1 MLFNTGNGKRSI
13 ARIEAPSEPGKGDR
27 ELGALYYSAALI
39 YDISGTGITE
49 DGWAIMTVT
58 TDKTYPS
65 QYEAEVLLKDGSRML
80 LRPIRQDD
88 TERWLAFYK
97 RQSQQTKYLRFQ
109 RDPGEM
115 GPEDALRFCTVDYK
129 NTFALVGEVQV
140 EQRKEIVAIGRYY
153 RLPNKRSA
161 RVAFAIEDAYHG
173 KGIGTRLIEWL
184 ANVARDNDIAFF
196 EGDVLAENERMMSVL
211 KDYGF
216 HIDSELK
223 GGVYH
228 VTIPIARSPHVERKE
243 AERERLSTVASIR
256 NVLAPRS
263 IAVIGASR
271 EPGSIGQ
278 LVFQNIMEGG
288 FAGVV
293 YPVNPKANAIMAVK
307 AYPSV
312 LDVPGDVDLAMIIVP
327 TPLVAKVADEC
338 GRKGVRTIIV
348 ITDGFRERGPE
359 GAAREEELRDIA
371 LGHGMRLVGP
381 NCMGIINTD
390 PEVRLNASFSR
401 IYPPRGNIAFLSQ
414 SGAMGLVIL
423 EYARD
428 LNMGISGFVSVGNRA
443 DISSNDLLQYWEDDP
458 ATKVILLYLESFGN
472 PRRFNR
478 IAKRVS
484 AKKPI
489 VVVKSGATL
498 VGSRAASSHTGAL
511 ATPEVVS
518 DALFRQTGIIRVDNI
533 QELFD
538 VATLLSNQPLPRGK
552 RLVILTNG
560 GGPGILAADASEQHG
575 LTLSELSPETTDKL
589 DQLIKRDIRIGNP
602 LDLTGSVTPQEFEG
616 SLRVLAEDDN
626 VDAVLALFVPAAV
639 VDSTLVEEAIRR
651 VSLLYQRRKKPLL
664 ACFMGRRGFKVR
676 MGTTGG
682 YVPCY
687 PFPENAISA
696 LTKAVEYREL
706 MKKPRGA
713 VPRITG
719 IKREK
724 AHRIIEKAMSQNQQ
738 RPFWLDAD
746 KIMELLDCYGIRI
759 VKTLVARRA
768 GDAAALAAK
777 VGFPVVVKLNS
788 STITHKTDVGGVVL
802 DLNSRDEV
810 KAAFKTIKDKLTA
823 IGRESEMEGVAI
835 QRMITG
841 GVEIIAGVTQD
852 PTFGPLIMF
861 GLGGVQAELLKD
873 IVLRLHPLT
882 ELDAGEMVTSI
893 KMARLFEGFR
903 GAPPSDIK
911 AVQDLLLRLSAMVE
925 DIPQIAELDFNP
937 VKVMSKGEGYWVVD
951 ARISLK

>member
-1 MLFNTGNGKRSI
+1 MAVKK
-13 ARIEAPSEPGKGDR
+13 E
-27 ELGALYYSAALI
+27 
-39 YDISGTGITE
+39 
-49 DGWAIMTVT
+49 
-58 TDKTYPS
+58 TYPS
-65 QYEAEVLLKDGSRML
+65 QYETEVLLKDGSRIL

-88 TERWLAFYK
+88 AERWLAFFQ
-97 RQSQQTKYLRFQ
+97 RQSEQTKYLRFQ

-129 NTFALVGEVQV
+129 NTFALVGEVQR
-140 EQRKEIVAIGRYY
+140 EQRKEIIAVGRYY
-153 RLPNKRSA
+153 RLPDKRSA
-161 RVAFAIEDAYHG
+161 KVAFAIEDAYHG

-184 ANVARDNDIAFF
+184 ANAARDNGIAVF

-211 KDYGF
+211 RDYGF

-228 VTIPIARSPHVERKE
+228 VTITIARSRRVERKE
-243 AERERLSTVASIR
+243 AERERLSTIASIR

-271 EPGSIGQ
+271 QSGSIGQ

-288 FAGVV
+288 FSGVV
-293 YPVNPKANAIMAVK
+293 YPVNPKADAVMAVK

-312 LDVPGDVDLAMIIVP
+312 LDVPGEVDLAIIIVP
-327 TPLVAKVADEC
+327 TQLVARVADEC
-338 GRKGVRTIIV
+338 GRKGVRAIIV
-348 ITDGFRERGPE
+348 ITDGFRERGRQ
-359 GAAREEELRDIA
+359 GAIREEELRDIA

-381 NCMGIINTD
+381 NCMGIINAD

-401 IYPPRGNIAFLSQ
+401 VFPPRGNIAFLSQ

-423 EYARD
+423 QYASD

-458 ATKVILLYLESFGN
+458 ATRVILLYLESFGN
-472 PRRFNR
+472 PHKFSR

-484 AKKPI
+484 TKKPI
-489 VVVKSGATL
+489 VVVKGGTTL

-518 DALFRQTGIIRVDNI
+518 DALFRQAGIIRVDSI
-533 QELFD
+533 EELFD
-538 VATLLSNQPLPRGK
+538 VATLLSSQPPPEGK
-552 RLVILTNG
+552 KLVIVTNG
-560 GGPGILAADASEQHG
+560 GGPGILAADASEQQG
-575 LTLSELSPETTDKL
+575 LILPELSSETAGKL
-589 DQLIKRDIRIGNP
+589 GQLIKRDIMVGNP
-602 LDLTGSVTPQEFEG
+602 LDLTGSVTPEEFEG
-616 SLRVLAEDDN
+616 SLRVLVEDDS
-626 VDAVLALFVPAAV
+626 VDAVLAVFVPAAV
-639 VDSTLVEEAIRR
+639 VDSTLVEDAIRR
-651 VSLLYQRRKKPLL
+651 VSPLYQRRKKPLL
-664 ACFMGRRGFKVR
+664 VCFMGQRGFKAR
-676 MGTTGG
+676 LGKAGSF
-682 YVPCY
+682 VPCY
-687 PFPENAISA
+687 PFPEDAVSA
-696 LTKAVEYREL
+696 LAKAVEYREL
-706 MKKPRGA
+706 VKKPGGA
-713 VPRITG
+713 VPHIKG

-724 AHRIIEKAMSQNQQ
+724 ACRIIETAMNQNKQ
-738 RPFWLDAD
+738 RPFWLSTEETV
-746 KIMELLDCYGIRI
+746 ELLDCYGIRT
-759 VKTLVARRA
+759 VETAVAGSA
-768 GDAAALAAK
+768 GEAADLAART
-777 VGFPVVVKLNS
+777 GFPVVVKLNS

-802 DLNSRDEV
+802 DLNSKDEV
-810 KAAFKTIKDKLTA
+810 KEAFNAIKKKLAAV
-823 IGRESEMEGVAI
+823 GRESEMEGVTI
-835 QRMITG
+835 QRMVSG

-882 ELDAGEMVTSI
+882 EVDASEMVSSI
-893 KMARLFEGFR
+893 KMARLFDGFR

-925 DIPQIAELDFNP
+925 DINQIAELDFNP
-937 VKVMSKGEGYWVVD
+937 VKVMALGEGYRVVD

>member
-1 MLFNTGNGKRSI
+1 MAVAKDT
-13 ARIEAPSEPGKGDR
+13 
-27 ELGALYYSAALI
+27 
-39 YDISGTGITE
+39 
-49 DGWAIMTVT
+49 
-58 TDKTYPS
+58 TYPS
-65 QYEAEVLLKDGSRML
+65 QYETEVLLKDGSRIL

-88 TERWLAFYK
+88 TERWLAFFK
-97 RQSQQTKYLRFQ
+97 RLSQQTKYLRFQ

-129 NTFALVGEVQV
+129 NTFALVGEVQRG
-140 EQRKEIVAIGRYY
+140 ERKEIIAIGRYY

-161 RVAFAIEDAYHG
+161 RIAFAIEDAYHG

-184 ANVARDNDIAFF
+184 ANAARDNGIAFF
-196 EGDVLAENERMMSVL
+196 EGDMLAENERMMAVL

-216 HIDSELK
+216 HIDSELR

-228 VTIPIARSPHVERKE
+228 VNIPIARSPRVERKE

-256 NVLAPRS
+256 HVLAPRS

-271 EPGSIGQ
+271 QPGSIGN

-288 FAGVV
+288 FTGVV
-293 YPVNPKANAIMAVK
+293 YPVNPKADAIMAVK

-312 LDVPGDVDLAMIIVP
+312 LDVPGDVDLAVIIVP
-327 TPLVAKVADEC
+327 TPLVPKVADEC
-338 GRKGVRTIIV
+338 GRKGVRAIIV
-348 ITDGFRERGPE
+348 ITDGFKERGLE

-371 LGHGMRLVGP
+371 LSHGMRLVGP
-381 NCMGIINTD
+381 NCMGLINTD
-390 PEVRLNASFSR
+390 PEVRLNASFSS

-423 EYARD
+423 EYASD

-443 DISSNDLLQYWEDDP
+443 DISSNDLLQYWEADP

-472 PRRFNR
+472 PHWFSR

-484 AKKPI
+484 ARKPI
-489 VVVKSGATL
+489 VVVKGGTTL

-518 DALFRQTGIIRVDNI
+518 DALFRQTGIIRVDSI
-533 QELFD
+533 EELFD
-538 VATLLSNQPLPRGK
+538 VATLLSNQPLPQGK
-552 RLVILTNG
+552 RLVIVTNG
-560 GGPGILAADASEQHG
+560 GGPGILAADASAQCG
-575 LTLSELSPETTDKL
+575 LILPELSPETTNKL
-589 DQLIKRDIRIGNP
+589 KPLIKRDISIGNP
-602 LDLTGSVTPQEFEG
+602 LDLTGSVTPEEFEG
-616 SLRVLAEDDN
+616 SLKIMVEDDN
-626 VDAVLALFVPAAV
+626 VDAVLVVFVPAAV

-651 VSLLYQRRKKPLL
+651 VSPLYQRRKKPLL
-664 ACFMGRRGFKVR
+664 ACFMGQRGFKAR
-676 MGTTGG
+676 LGKAGS

-687 PFPENAISA
+687 PFPEDAISA
-696 LTKAVEYREL
+696 LAKAIEYREL
-706 MKKPRGA
+706 KEKPRGA
-713 VPRITG
+713 VPRIKG
-719 IKREK
+719 IKRER
-724 AHRIIEKAMSQNQQ
+724 ARHLIEKAMGQNKQ
-738 RPFWLDAD
+738 RPFWLPAEQIVD
-746 KIMELLDCYGIRI
+746 LLNCYGIRI
-759 VKTLVARRA
+759 VGTSVAGSA
-768 GDAAALAAK
+768 DEAAALAAK
-777 VGFPVVVKLNS
+777 AGFPVVVKLNS
-788 STITHKTDVGGVVL
+788 STITHKSDVGGVML
-802 DLNSRDEV
+802 DLNSEDEV
-810 KAAFKTIKDKLTA
+810 RESFKAIRNKLA
-823 IGRESEMEGVAI
+823 AMGRESEMEGVTV
-835 QRMITG
+835 QRMVPG

-882 ELDAGEMVTSI
+882 GLDASEMVSSI
-893 KMARLFEGFR
+893 KMSRLFEGFR
-903 GAPPSDIK
+903 GAPPSDIQ

-937 VKVMSKGEGYWVVD
+937 VKVMARGEGYWVVD

>member
-1 MLFNTGNGKRSI
+1 
-13 ARIEAPSEPGKGDR
+13 
-27 ELGALYYSAALI
+27 
-39 YDISGTGITE
+39 
-49 DGWAIMTVT
+49 MTVAT
-58 TDKTYPS
+58 KATYPS
-65 QYEAEVLLKDGSRML
+65 QYETEVLLKDGSRIL

-88 TERWLAFYK
+88 AERWLAFF
-97 RQSQQTKYLRFQ
+97 RRLSQQTKYLRFQ

-129 NTFALVGEVQV
+129 NTFALVGEVQR
-140 EQRKEIVAIGRYY
+140 EQRREIIAIGRYY
-153 RLPNKRSA
+153 RLPDKRSA

-184 ANVARDNDIAFF
+184 ANIARDNGIAFF

-216 HIDSELK
+216 HIDSELR

-228 VTIPIARSPHVERKE
+228 VTIPLARSRRVEKKE

-256 NVLAPRS
+256 HVLAPRS
-263 IAVIGASR
+263 VAVIGASR
-271 EPGSIGQ
+271 QPGSLGQ

-288 FAGVV
+288 FTGVV
-293 YPVNPKANAIMAVK
+293 YPVNPKADAIMAVK

-312 LDVPGDVDLAMIIVP
+312 LDVPGEVDLAIIIVP
-327 TPLVAKVADEC
+327 TSLVARVADEC
-338 GRKGVRTIIV
+338 GRKGVRAIIV
-348 ITDGFRERGPE
+348 ITDGFKERGPE

-472 PRRFNR
+472 PWKFSR

-484 AKKPI
+484 ARKPI
-489 VVVKSGATL
+489 VVVKGGTTL

-518 DALFRQTGIIRVDNI
+518 DALFRQAGIIRVDSI

-538 VATLLSNQPLPRGK
+538 VATLLSNQPLPGGK
-552 RLVILTNG
+552 RLFIVTNG
-560 GGPGILAADASEQHG
+560 GGPGILAADASAQQG
-575 LTLSELSPETTDKL
+575 LLLPELASETAKKLSP
-589 DQLIKRDIRIGNP
+589 LIKRGIRTGNP
-602 LDLTGSVTPQEFEG
+602 LDLTGSVTPEEFEG
-616 SLRVLAEDDN
+616 SLRVLAGDDN
-626 VDAVLALFVPAAV
+626 VDAVLAVFVPAAV
-639 VDSTLVEEAIRR
+639 VDSTLVEDAIRR
-651 VSLLYQRRKKPLL
+651 VSPLFQRRRKPLL
-664 ACFMGRRGFKVR
+664 ACFMGQRGFKAR
-676 MGTTGG
+676 LGKAGSF
-682 YVPCY
+682 VPCY
-687 PFPENAISA
+687 PFPENAVLA
-696 LTKAVEYREL
+696 LAKAIEYREL
-706 MKKPRGA
+706 MSKPRGS
-713 VPRITG
+713 VPRIKG
-719 IKREK
+719 IQREK
-724 AHRIIEKAMSQNQQ
+724 ARRIIETAMSQYKQ
-738 RPFWLDAD
+738 RPFWLPAE
-746 KIMELLDCYGIRI
+746 KIVELLNCYGIRI
-759 VKTLVARRA
+759 VGTAVARSA
-768 GDAAALAAK
+768 DEAASLAAQA
-777 VGFPVVVKLNS
+777 GFPVVVKLNS
-788 STITHKTDVGGVVL
+788 STIMHKTDVGGVVL
-802 DLNSRDEV
+802 DLNSEDEV
-810 KAAFKTIKDKLTA
+810 RAAFKAIRDKLA
-823 IGRESEMEGVAI
+823 ALGRASEMEGVTI
-835 QRMITG
+835 QRMIPG
-841 GVEIIAGVTQD
+841 GIEIIAGVTQD

-861 GLGGVQAELLKD
+861 GLGGIQAELLKD

-882 ELDAGEMVTSI
+882 ELDASEMVASI

-903 GAPPSDIK
+903 GSPPSDVP

-937 VKVMSKGEGYWVVD
+937 VKVMPRGEGYWVVD
-951 ARISLK
+951 ARISLR